1 MSIKSKLLLIIT
13 MISIAYFGR
22 AYWLETYT
30 YGNNSEARQDK
41 AGFNISPRES
51 VLAGEKFETV
61 HYLISSTAT
70 PEQTTLVSNAVESLY
85 KTYGEFFKEFIPK
98 NSATKKLN
106 LMLYRNRQE
115 FSANNKSSSWAEAY
129 YREPVCY
136 AYYSDDQPNPHHWM
150 IHEATHQLNK
160 ELAHFTIPK
169 WVNEGLATYFGT
181 SKIENGLLLPGNIDK
196 NTYPIWWLA
205 SLDLSGSLQTDI
217 GKGKI
222 IPLRTIITG
231 KDAPDI
237 SKNVNLYYIEYWSFT
252 HFLFHYKNGLYAN
265 SYKQLI
271 TEGGSLENF
280 EKIIG
285 PLNQVENE
293 WYWYLQQKIIEAN
306 ESVETELDDAVEVS
320 L

>member
-1 MSIKSKLLLIIT
+1 
-13 MISIAYFGR
+13 
-22 AYWLETYT
+22 
-30 YGNNSEARQDK
+30 
-41 AGFNISPRES
+41 

-85 KTYGEFFKEFIPK
+85 KTYGEFFKDFIPK

-150 IHEATHQLNK
+150 IHEATHQLNS
-160 ELAHFTIPK
+160 ELAHFKLQK
-169 WVNEGLATYFGT
+169 WINEGLATYFGT
-181 SKIENGLLLPGNIDK
+181 SKIESDKLLPGNIDK

-222 IPLRTIITG
+222 IPLRAIITG
-231 KDAPDI
+231 KGGPDI
-237 SKNVNLYYIEYWSFT
+237 NRQVNLYYIEYWSFT
-252 HFLFHYKNGLYAN
+252 HFLFHYKEGAYAE
-265 SYKQLI
+265 SYKELI
-271 TEGGSLENF
+271 VQGGSLEDF
-280 EKIIG
+280 ERTIG
-285 PLNQVENE
+285 PINQVEGE
-293 WYWYLQQKIIEAN
+293 WYKYLQQKIIDTEGSM
-306 ESVETELDDAVEVS
+306 ESGPDYSIEVS